1 MHNEL
6 KMSMIIDLS
15 FILGLQIKQFKD
27 EIFFSQTKY
36 VKKLLKRFG
45 VDDNKPNKILMTVNA
60 TIDFDIS
67 KELDIT

>member
-1 MHNEL
+1 
-6 KMSMIIDLS
+6 MSMIIDLS

>member
-1 MHNEL
+1 
-6 KMSMIIDLS
+6 MSMIIELS
-15 FILGLQIKQFKD
+15 FILGLQIKQLKD

-45 VDDNKPNKILMTVNA
+45 VDDRKPNKILMTVNA

-67 KELDIT
+67 KEINIT